1 LYDPRAVGVF
11 SDYLAK
17 GLSFADL
24 EKERKAQLAA
34 ISGSRDGR
42 DILVYAAD
50 LNKAQFPISID
61 YTDLAPIGDQLA
73 NLKGDSIDVILETP
87 GGAGEIAEDI
97 VRLIH
102 GRFRRVAFIV
112 PGWAKSA
119 GTIMVMS
126 GHEILMGAGSALGP
140 IDAQMGWQGR
150 TFSAEAFLEG
160 FKKIKEEVERTGG
173 LNRAYV
179 PILQGISPGEL
190 QNAEDALAFA
200 KTIVTDWLVKFKF
213 CDWNNHTDGRPVTQ
227 RQKRGRARAIANE
240 LCHHGKWLTHGRSLR
255 ISDLEQMRLQIL
267 DYDKQPALADAIAR
281 YHALLLLTFQ
291 TTLQSNVYK
300 LIETS
305 TSQIYRQAVAV
316 NLSVGG
322 QPQLPGPMPQMPRPS
337 AVKAELQ
344 LHCNGCGA
352 NHRVQA
358 NLGSPSPLVPG
369 CLPFPASNRLTCP
382 NCGTE
387 HDLTGARA
395 QIEANSGL
403 PVIPGI

>member
-1 LYDPRAVGVF
+1 MGVF
-11 SDYLAK
+11 SEYLSQ

-24 EKERKAQLAA
+24 ERERKAQLAA
-34 ISGSRDGR
+34 ISAARGGR
-42 DILVYAAD
+42 DVLVYAAD
-50 LNKAQFPISID
+50 LNKAQLPISVD
-61 YTDLAPIGDQLA
+61 YTDLAPVGDQLA
-73 NLKGDSIDVILETP
+73 NLKGDSIDIILETP
-87 GGAGEIAEDI
+87 GGSGEIAEDI

-150 TFSAEAFLEG
+150 VFSAEAFLEG
-160 FKKIKEEVERTGG
+160 FAKIKDEVARTGS
-173 LNRAYV
+173 LNRAFI

-200 KTIVTDWLVKFKF
+200 RKLVTDWLVDFKF
-213 CDWNNHTDGRPVTQ
+213 SNWNAHANGQPVSQ

-240 LCHHGKWLTHGRSLR
+240 LCHHRKWLTHGRSLR
-255 ISDLEQMRLQIL
+255 ISDLEKMRLRITN
-267 DYDKQPALADAIAR
+267 YDDDPALAEAIAR

-300 LIETS
+300 LIETPGS
-305 TSQIYRQAVAV
+305 HIYRQAVAM
-316 NLSVGG
+316 NLGG
-322 QPQLPGPMPQMPRPS
+322 GLPQPIPNPMPQMPRPG
-337 AVKAELQ
+337 AGKAEIQ
-344 LHCNGCGA
+344 LHCNTCGA

-358 NLGSPSPLVPG
+358 NLGSPSPLAPG
-369 CLPFPASNRLTCP
+369 CLPFPGSNRLTCP

-387 HDLTGARA
+387 HDLTGAKA

-403 PVIPGI
+403 PLIPGI